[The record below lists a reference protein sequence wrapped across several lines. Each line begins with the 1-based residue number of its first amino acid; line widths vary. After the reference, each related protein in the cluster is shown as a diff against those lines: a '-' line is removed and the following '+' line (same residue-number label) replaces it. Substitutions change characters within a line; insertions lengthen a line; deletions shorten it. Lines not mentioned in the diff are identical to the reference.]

1 MDIALWALVVILI
14 LVGIAGTVLPAL
26 PGALFVTAGI
36 VLGAWIDGFE
46 RVPVWV
52 VVLCIVLALL
62 SWLADFVAGLLGAK
76 RVGAHPLALFGAAVG
91 TVAGI
96 FSGLWGLIFMP
107 LLGAA
112 LGEFIACRRNPDILR
127 RAAVVGFATW
137 VGLLV
142 GTAVKIALTFVMV
155 GVFVVAL
162 LF

>member
-112 LGEFIACRRNPDILR
+112 LGEFVACRRNPDILR